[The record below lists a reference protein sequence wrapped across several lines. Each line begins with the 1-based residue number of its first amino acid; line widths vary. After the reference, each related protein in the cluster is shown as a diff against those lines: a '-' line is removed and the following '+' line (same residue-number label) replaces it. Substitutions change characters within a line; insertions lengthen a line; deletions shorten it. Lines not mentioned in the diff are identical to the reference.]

1 MRRTVP
7 AALAAA
13 LAVVPTGVAAWNT
26 MHAAS
31 PTATA
36 TAAATSGRHATPTPT
51 ATPKGSKHAKAK
63 SKKKTVARA
72 HPTATAVPQQTE
84 TVDGPSVNMDW
95 GPVQVTIVVKGKKL
109 VDVKATAPMERARS
123 NFINSQALPW
133 LRQEVL
139 QAQSANVDMIGGAT
153 LTSQAYLQSLQA
165 ALDQAHI

>member
-13 LAVVPTGVAAWNT
+13 LAVVPAGVAAWST

-31 PTATA
+31 PSATA
-36 TAAATSGRHATPTPT
+36 TAVAKSGSHAKAT
-51 ATPKGSKHAKAK
+51 ATPKSK

-72 HPTATAVPQQTE
+72 HPTATAVPQRTM
-84 TVDGPSVNMDW
+84 TIDGPSVDMDW

-109 VDVKATAPMERARS
+109 VDIKATAPMERARS